1 MKAVF
6 FPLPFHQ
13 NSMSKVRVFIVED
26 DVIHASRLEMYLD
39 EMGYGLAG
47 TASNAGE
54 ALNMIA
60 ATKPD
65 LLLVDIHLEG
75 DRDGI
80 QLIEKLYQKRVVP
93 AIFITSFADKATI
106 DRAKV
111 THPYAYI
118 VKPYDQATL
127 QAAIEL
133 AVYKFSTPPTMT
145 QATVHD
151 YKGWEEDKMVNDTMF
166 IKDKGRLIKLNTN
179 DIAYIEAQ
187 DKYCLI
193 YLSRER
199 VDVRIPLKKLAEIL
213 EKQSFQRVHRSFII
227 NKTVISQ
234 IDVANNEVQVGGYTV
249 PIGRAYRAS
258 FLDSFSE

>member
-1 MKAVF
+1 
-6 FPLPFHQ
+6 
-13 NSMSKVRVFIVED
+13 MSKVKVFVVED
-26 DVIHASRLEMYLD
+26 DVIHASRLEMFLD

-47 TASNAGE
+47 TASNAND

-93 AIFITSFADKATI
+93 AIFVTSFGDKDTI

-118 VKPYDQATL
+118 VKPYDKATL

-133 AVYKFSTPPTMT
+133 AVYKFTSQPPIAEQQ
-145 QATVHD
+145 QATHP
-151 YKGWEEDKMVNDTMF
+151 YNGWEEDKMIDDSIF
-166 IKDKGRLIKLNTN
+166 IKDKGRLIKINTS

-187 DKYCLI
+187 DKCCLI
-193 YLSRER
+193 YLNQER
-199 VDVRIPLKKLAEIL
+199 VDVRMQLKKN
-213 EKQSFQRVHRSFII
+213 S
-227 NKTVISQ
+227 
-234 IDVANNEVQVGGYTV
+234 
-249 PIGRAYRAS
+249 
-258 FLDSFSE
+258 